1 MSPRRSGPLSWR
13 SFSGLGVFLGALFFA
28 ASLTPSLI
36 PRPAP
41 IQGVLGGVAFAAG
54 YGIGVA
60 VLWLWQYLELPLA
73 ENRLRRAA
81 TWAAALVALAIVV
94 PSSWHAAEWQNSV
107 RVRMDMSTVDT
118 AHPFQLGAIAVAVAL
133 ALILLGRLFMGT
145 LSLAERK
152 LGRFTPSRLARFLG
166 LLVALTLFA
175 LVIDGV
181 LFRGFLIVADRGFQA
196 RDALL
201 SPDIAA
207 PTDPTKTGS
216 AASLVAWENIGSAG
230 RNFIND
236 APRAREISAFLGRPA
251 EDPIRVF
258 VGLNAAETAEGRA
271 DLALRELIR
280 AGAFERAALVV
291 SVPTGTGWMD
301 PAAFDTLDYLMA
313 GDVAT
318 VAVQYSYLTSWI
330 SLLVEPGYGEE
341 TGRAL
346 FRAVYRHWTQLPRE
360 ARPKLYLQGLSLGSI
375 SSEQSISF
383 HELLADPI
391 QGAVWSGP
399 PFPSPTW
406 RQITDSRE
414 PGSPAWLPVFEDSS
428 LVRFTNQE
436 NHLDIPGATWGP
448 MRIVYLQYAS
458 DPIVFFEPDSFYRE
472 PAWMKAP
479 RGPDVSPA
487 LRWVPVVTFLQLL
500 LDMALGLAVPM
511 GHGHL
516 YHYAHYIDAWQ
527 AVIDP
532 PGWTPEGIAA
542 LKAHFEP
549 RVAGAE
555 GE

>member
-1 MSPRRSGPLSWR
+1 MTPKRSAFSWR

-41 IQGVLGGVAFAAG
+41 VQGVLGGAAFACG
-54 YGIGVA
+54 YGIGVLA
-60 VLWLWQYLELPLA
+60 LWLWQYLELPLA
-73 ENRLRRAA
+73 ENRLRRGA
-81 TWAAALVALAIVV
+81 TWAAAVLALVIVV
-94 PSSWHAAEWQNSV
+94 PSSWHAAAWQNSV
-107 RVRMDMSTVDT
+107 RVRMGMATVDT
-118 AHPFQLGAIAVAVAL
+118 AHPVQLGLIAAAVAL

-145 LSLAERK
+145 LALAERRI
-152 LGRFTPSRLARFLG
+152 GRIAPSRIARFLG
-166 LLVALTLFA
+166 LVAALTLFG

-181 LFRGFLIVADRGFQA
+181 LFRGFLIIADRGFQA
-196 RDALL
+196 RDALM
-201 SPDIAA
+201 SPDTPSPA
-207 PTDPTKTGS
+207 DPLRTGS
-216 AASLVAWENIGSAG
+216 AASLVRWDEVGSAG
-230 RNFIND
+230 RNFISYGPT
-236 APRAREISAFLGRPA
+236 AAEIAAYLGRPA
-251 EDPIRVF
+251 KEPIRVF
-258 VGLNAAETAEGRA
+258 VGLNAAETPEERA

-280 AGAFERAALVV
+280 TGAFDRAALVV
-291 SVPTGTGWMD
+291 AVPTGTGWMD

-346 FRAVYRHWTQLPRE
+346 FRAVYRYWTHLPRDQ
-360 ARPKLYLQGLSLGSI
+360 RPKLYLQGLSLGSI
-375 SSEQSISF
+375 SSEQSVGF

-391 QGAVWSGP
+391 QGALWSGP
-399 PFPSPTW
+399 PFASPTW
-406 RQITDSRE
+406 RQITDARE

-436 NHLDIPGATWGP
+436 NHLDIPGAAWGP
-448 MRIVYLQYAS
+448 MRVVYLQYAS
-458 DPIVFFEPDSFYRE
+458 DPIVFFETASLWRE

-479 RGPDVSPA
+479 RGPDVSPS

-516 YHYAHYIDAWQ
+516 YHFAHYIDAWN
-527 AVIDP
+527 AVLAP
-532 PGWTPEGIAA
+532 PGWTPESLAA

-549 RVAGAE
+549 RAAGAV

>member
-1 MSPRRSGPLSWR
+1 MAARPGTLSWR
-13 SFSGLGVFLGALFFA
+13 SFSGLGVFLGALLFA

-41 IQGVLGGVAFAAG
+41 VQGVLGGAAFASG
-54 YGIGVA
+54 YGIGVLI
-60 VLWLWQYLELPLA
+60 LWLWQYLELPMA
-73 ENRLRRAA
+73 ENRIRRIA
-81 TWAAALVALAIVV
+81 TWIAVAVALVIVV
-94 PSSWHAAEWQNSV
+94 PSSWHAAEWQNTI
-107 RVRMDMSTVDT
+107 RVRMDMPTVDT
-118 AHPFQLGAIAVAVAL
+118 AHPFQLGLIAVVVAL
-133 ALILLGRLFMGT
+133 ALILLGRLFFGT
-145 LSLAERK
+145 LRLAARHLE
-152 LGRFTPSRLARFLG
+152 RFTPTRLARFLG
-166 LLVALTLFA
+166 LVVALTLFA

-196 RDALL
+196 RDALMR
-201 SPDIAA
+201 PETAW
-207 PTDPTKTGS
+207 PEDPAKTGS
-216 AASLVAWENIGSAG
+216 AASLVRWDDLGSAG
-230 RNFIND
+230 RDFVTNGPSG
-236 APRAREISAFLGRPA
+236 AEISAFLGRPA
-251 EDPIRVF
+251 LDPIRVF
-258 VGLNAAETAEGRA
+258 VGLNAAETPEERA

-280 AGAFERAALVV
+280 VGAFERAVLVIA
-291 SVPTGTGWMD
+291 VPTGTGWMD
-301 PAAFDTLDYLMA
+301 PAAFDTLDYLTA

-346 FRAVYRHWTQLPRE
+346 FRAVYRYWTDLPHD

-375 SSEQSISF
+375 SSEQSVSI
-383 HELLADPI
+383 HEMLADPV

-406 RQITDSRE
+406 RAITDNRE

-436 NHLDIPGATWGP
+436 NALDIPGARWGP
-448 MRIVYLQYAS
+448 LRVVYLQYAS
-458 DPIVFFEPDSFYRE
+458 DPIVFFEPDSFWRE

-516 YHYAHYIDAWQ
+516 YHFSHYIDAWR

-532 PGWTPEGIAA
+532 PGWDTERTES
-542 LKAHFEP
+542 LKAFFAP
-549 RVAGAE
+549 RAATAE

>member
-1 MSPRRSGPLSWR
+1 MNPRPGAFSWR

-41 IQGVLGGVAFAAG
+41 VQGVLAGTAFAAG
-54 YGIGVA
+54 YGIGVL
-60 VLWLWQYLELPLA
+60 VLWLWEYLELPLA
-73 ENRLRRAA
+73 ENRPRRLA
-81 TWAAALVALAIVV
+81 TWAAVAIALVIVV

-107 RVRMDMSTVDT
+107 RVLMDMPTVDT
-118 AHPFQLGAIAVAVAL
+118 AHPFQLGGIALVIAVA
-133 ALILLGRLFMGT
+133 LILIGRLFVGT
-145 LSLAERK
+145 LRLAASGLER
-152 LGRFTPSRLARFLG
+152 FAPTRLARFLG
-166 LLVALTLFA
+166 LAVALVLFA

-181 LFRGFLIVADRGFQA
+181 LLRGFLAVADRGFQA
-196 RDALL
+196 RDALMR
-201 SPDIAA
+201 PDGA
-207 PTDPTKTGS
+207 PPMDPARTGS
-216 AASLVAWENIGSAG
+216 AASLVRWDDLGSAG
-230 RNFIND
+230 RDFVTNG
-236 APRAREISAFLGRPA
+236 PTGPEISDFTGRPA
-251 EDPIRVF
+251 LDPIRIF
-258 VGLNAAETAEGRA
+258 VGLNAAATPEARA
-271 DLALRELIR
+271 DLALREMMR
-280 AGAFERAALVV
+280 VGAFDRAALVI

-346 FRAVYRHWTQLPRE
+346 FRAVYHHWTRLPRDQ
-360 ARPKLYLQGLSLGSI
+360 RPALYLQGLSLGSI
-375 SSEQSISF
+375 SSEQSIGI
-383 HELLADPI
+383 HQLLADPI

-399 PFPSPTW
+399 PFASPSW
-406 RQITDSRE
+406 RAITDTRE
-414 PGSPAWLPVFEDSS
+414 PDSPAWLPVFEDGS
-428 LVRFTNQE
+428 LVRFTNQDDA
-436 NHLDIPGATWGP
+436 LDIPGAQWGP

-458 DPIVFFEPDSFYRE
+458 DPIVFFEPDSFWRE

-479 RGPDVSPA
+479 RGPDVSPE

-516 YHYAHYIDAWQ
+516 YHFSHYIDAWQ

-532 PGWTPEGIAA
+532 PGWTPESTAA
-542 LKAHFEP
+542 LKAFFEP
-549 RVAGAE
+549 RAAKAE